1 MTCSYCHTIPCE
13 YEHEPHIL
21 PGYEVDDGLHMG
33 NQDPMTLA
41 KAWAEREQYEDSKDW
56 S

>member
-13 YEHEPHIL
+13 YEHEPHFYDTII
-21 PGYEVDDGLHMG
+21 DDGPYLG

-41 KAWAEREQYEDSKDW
+41 KAWAEREQYEDSKTYD
-56 S
+56 